1 MANYIGFVLTN
12 AGRNLLARAVANET
26 KINFTKLEIGNG
38 YNSGDDKLLTQLVNK
53 KNEYRLNTLKKNN
66 NQVDL
71 TFVITNR
78 KEDGTSAIDTAY
90 KISELGVF
98 AKDDAGTEI
107 LYAYNKGTDG
117 DYIPAY
123 SGNNLVEIENK
134 ISIVVDEAATVT
146 GIIDGSLTY
155 LTKEEA
161 ANTYVKITQEATEIT
176 SGISSF
182 EEIRENT
189 GMPNRGVLTLTKI
202 ITYKELWELPHGN
215 YAINSEATL
224 KFLGI
229 SGLYAAG
236 ILKVYKPNM
245 ATSEF
250 LKMFVYISQTVEVP
264 GALTGKATLTVFKN
278 AAEQYADVPVTN
290 NIAVWNEKW
299 KKELSITS
307 EEIKVG
313 NTGFMKLANG
323 IILQWGG
330 DMKSSIN
337 GNDFRYFPIAFPQ
350 GCASATASYSS
361 LESAGQ
367 GVSFQAVDRTKFLL
381 GHRMGDGT
389 LTQGMVYWTAIGY

>member
-1 MANYIGFVLTN
+1 MNYIKWKDAKGGALNVWKESTASDIGEGLKRLEWQGENYDVQQIGTDLTEEIMNGFQMGLDFLIDSDHTVVNSEDHYIITIEGLKTTTAN
-12 AGRNLLARAVANET
+12 NDGYELAENLHFSIKTTEGNSKGISKLIINGDTYELK
-26 KINFTKLEIGNG
+26 KIENGTPVELSEGDLEEDKVYQVYYDDTSFIVNF
-38 YNSGDDKLLTQLVNK
+38 S
-53 KNEYRLNTLKKNN
+53 TLK
-66 NQVDL
+66 
-71 TFVITNR
+71 
-78 KEDGTSAIDTAY
+78 
-90 KISELGVF
+90 
-98 AKDDAGTEI
+98 
-107 LYAYNKGTDG
+107 
-117 DYIPAY
+117 
-123 SGNNLVEIENK
+123 
-134 ISIVVDEAATVT
+134 
-146 GIIDGSLTY
+146 
-155 LTKEEA
+155 
-161 ANTYVKITQEATEIT
+161 ATEIT

-182 EEIRENT
+182 EEIRENI

-229 SGLYAAG
+229 NGLYAAG

-278 AAEQYADVPVTN
+278 AAEQYADVPVTD